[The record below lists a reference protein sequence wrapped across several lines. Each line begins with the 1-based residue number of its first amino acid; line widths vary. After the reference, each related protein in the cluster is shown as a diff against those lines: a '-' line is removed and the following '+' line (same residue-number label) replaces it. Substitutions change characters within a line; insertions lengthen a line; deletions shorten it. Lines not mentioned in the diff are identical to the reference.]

1 MILTCVSLVI
11 CDTENFSHEPDGC
24 LHILV
29 GSFTCFSVRLYL
41 FVFCY
46 GVVQVP
52 SMFWIVGL
60 PQSYNLQILPPVS
73 LAVSSVC

>member
-11 CDTENFSHEPDGC
+11 CDTEHFSHEPDGC
-24 LHILV
+24 LHIFV

-46 GVVQVP
+46 GVVLVP
-52 SMFWIVGL
+52 SMFWIVGP
-60 PQSYNLQILPPVS
+60 PQSYNLQVLPPIS
-73 LAVSSVC
+73 LAVSSIY